1 MQTPDFSALK
11 EISSRLKKAGIKHAL
26 GGSGLMAS
34 LGLVK
39 DVRDWD
45 LTTDA
50 EWETVEPLLKG
61 LSYEVKPPTEL
72 FPSKYL
78 CVIKIENT
86 SIDLIG
92 GFAIRTSSEVF
103 NVPTLVI
110 KEWEEVPVGSP
121 AVWAKAYSLM
131 GRFEKSNL
139 LLEYLKQ
146 TLK

>member
-1 MQTPDFSALK
+1 MQTPDFSAIK
-11 EISSRLKKAGIKHAL
+11 EVSSRLKKANIKHAL

-34 LGLVK
+34 LGLIK

-61 LSYEVKPPTEL
+61 LSYEIKSPTEL

-78 CVIKIENT
+78 CVIKIGNT

-92 GFAIRTSSEVF
+92 GFAVSTNNGVF
-103 NVPTLVI
+103 KVPTLVTG
-110 KEWEEVPVGSP
+110 EWEGVPVGSP
-121 AVWAKAYSLM
+121 AVWAKAYDLM
-131 GRFEKSNL
+131 GRPEKSKL
-139 LLEYLKQ
+139 LLDYLKNN
-146 TLK
+146 L